1 MSLPLDIWERRA
13 ALDPERSFIVQAP
26 AGSGKTELLIQRY
39 LALLAGVIQ
48 PEAVLAITFTVKA
61 AGEMRERVLDALR
74 AASGPEPDGENARL
88 THSLARQV
96 LTRDHDY
103 GWSIAENPSRLNIR
117 TIDALCAAIAQRM
130 PWLVRFGAM
139 PRVTEQPDAI
149 YAEAARATLRMIEGH
164 DRFGS
169 AVERLVLHLDNDFRR
184 AQAMLEALLRRREQW
199 LRYLVGS
206 DPEALRE
213 RMESMLSAIVEAGLT
228 AVRDK
233 LPPLWRDEFWAVAR
247 YAAAQRGVHGA
258 DDFEGWQFVREL
270 LLKSSG
276 EWRDRVDSRNG
287 FPASAKDW
295 KNRFARL
302 ALQLRGREGLLEAL
316 QAIETLPSPRF
327 TARQWEFLEALLQ
340 ALPAAAAQLKIAFQQ
355 GGLVDFS
362 EVAQAAARGLGS
374 VANPSD
380 LGFALG
386 GQYEHLLVDE
396 VQDTSASQIELLMR
410 LTAAWEPGDG
420 HTIFLVGD
428 PMQSIYRFRD
438 ADVGLFL
445 KIREGGLGNL
455 RPEPIQ
461 LTANFRSRPE
471 IVQWVNSAFEQIFPS
486 REDTLLGGV
495 SYSASTAFRAAAGEG
510 AVTVHPFFG
519 SDPLPEAVRAVD
531 LAVEAQRHG
540 AVAIL
545 VRART
550 HVPEIAAELKRRGVR
565 YRAVEQ
571 DLLGERPVV
580 RDLLALTRAL
590 LHPADRP
597 AWLAILR
604 APWCG
609 LTLADLHRIGSGNPE
624 TPIWEVVRNPELTIS
639 EPARI
644 ERFREAMSIAM
655 ARVRR
660 VPLRECVEQAW
671 RALHGPECLDDA
683 ASQGDARRFLGLIEK
698 LDQGGEI
705 ADLELLESR
714 VERLFAEPDPESDE
728 SLQLMTIHKAKG
740 LQFDT
745 VIVPGLGR
753 ESARDDRQLILWAE
767 VPGPRG
773 DSALLMAP
781 VESEEDEADPIYAY
795 LRHLEQRKGDYEA
808 GRLLYVAATRARE
821 RLHLLGQVAVKDE
834 EVQRPR
840 AGSLLHLLWPA
851 VEQEFRKAYDSGQAV
866 AERPTAAPRGLEVRR
881 LPLTWLE
888 QQPPPA
894 DPRPDQATEPVQ
906 FEWVGD
912 TLRHV
917 GTVVHAWLQQI
928 VEEGVDLWDSAR
940 ITSRRV
946 AIETALQA
954 LGVPPNDMRDAARL
968 VSQSLV
974 QTLSDQ
980 RGRWILKRR
989 ANDSCEFAAGIPMDG
1004 VIHHVVIDRT
1014 FIEDGTRWIIDYKTS
1029 SHEGANVEEFLDG
1042 EQARYKDQLDRYAR
1056 LFAGFEDLPVR
1067 LGLYFPLL
1075 GGWREWEDES
1085 KVFRLT
1091 APE

>member
-39 LALLAGVIQ
+39 LALLARVIQ
-48 PEAVLAITFTVKA
+48 PESVLAITFTVKA

-74 AASGPEPDGENARL
+74 AAAGPEPDDENARL
-88 THSLARQV
+88 TYLLARQV
-96 LTRDHDY
+96 LVRDRDS

-139 PRVTEQPDAI
+139 PGVTEQPDAL
-149 YAEAARATLRMIEGH
+149 YAQAARATLRMLEGH
-164 DRFGS
+164 DRFGN

-184 AQAMLEALLRRREQW
+184 AQAMLEALLPRREQW
-199 LRYLVGS
+199 LRYLAGS
-206 DPEALRE
+206 DPQALRE
-213 RMESMLSAIVEAGLT
+213 QMESTLSAIVDAGLS
-228 AVRDK
+228 AARDK
-233 LPPLWRDEFWAVAR
+233 LPPLWRDEFWAVTR
-247 YAAAQRGVHGA
+247 YAAAQRGVPVN
-258 DDFEGWQFVREL
+258 DDFEGWRFIRGL
-270 LLKSSG
+270 LLKTAG
-276 EWRDRVDSRNG
+276 EWRDKVDTRNG
-287 FPASAKDW
+287 FPANAKDW

-327 TARQWEFLEALLQ
+327 NARQWEFLEALLQ
-340 ALPAAAAQLKIAFQQ
+340 ALPAAAAQLKIVFQQ

-374 VANPSD
+374 AANPSD

-386 GQYEHLLVDE
+386 GQFEHILVDE
-396 VQDTSASQIELLMR
+396 VQDTSASQVELLMR
-410 LTAAWEPGDG
+410 LTVAWEPGDG

-445 KIREGGLGNL
+445 KIREHGLGNP

-471 IVQWVNSAFEQIFPS
+471 IVQWVNTAFERLFPAQ
-486 REDTLLGGV
+486 EDTVLGAV
-495 SYSASTAFRAAAGEG
+495 RYSASTAFRAELGDA
-510 AVTVHPFFG
+510 AVTLHPFFG
-519 SDPLPEAVRAVD
+519 SDPTPEAIRAVD
-531 LAVEAQRHG
+531 LAVEAHRHG
-540 AVAIL
+540 TVAIL

-550 HVPEIAAELKRRGVR
+550 HVPEIAAEFKRRGVR

-571 DLLGERPVV
+571 DLLGERPAV

-609 LTLADLHRIGSGNPE
+609 LALADLHRIGSGNPE
-624 TPIWEVVRNPELTIS
+624 TPVWEIVRHPDLVIS
-639 EPARI
+639 EPTRLV
-644 ERFREAMSIAM
+644 RFREAMSIAM
-655 ARVRR
+655 SRVRR

-671 RALHGPECLDDA
+671 EALHGPECLEDA
-683 ASQGDARRFLGLIEK
+683 ASQADARRFLGLIEK

-705 ADLELLESR
+705 ADLDLLERR

-767 VPGPRG
+767 VPGPVG
-773 DSALLMAP
+773 VPELLIAP
-781 VESEEDEADPIYAY
+781 VEPEEDEPDPIYSY
-795 LRHLEQRKGDYEA
+795 LRHLERRKGDYEA
-808 GRLLYVAATRARE
+808 ARLLYVAATRARE

-834 EVQRPR
+834 EIQRPR
-840 AGSLLHLLWPA
+840 AGSLLHLLWPV
-851 VEQEFRKAYDSGQAV
+851 VEQEFRNAYDSGQVV
-866 AERPTAAPRGLEVRR
+866 AERPVAAPRGLELRR
-881 LPLTWLE
+881 LPVTWLE
-888 QQPPPA
+888 QQPPPI
-894 DPRPDQATEPVQ
+894 DPRPEQTAEPVQ

-917 GTVVHAWLQQI
+917 GTVVHAWLQRI
-928 VEEGVDLWDSAR
+928 VEEGVEQWDGAR
-940 ITSRRV
+940 IGSRRT
-946 AIETALQA
+946 AIQTSLEA
-954 LGVPPNDMRDAARL
+954 LGVPPDDMRDAVRL
-968 VSQSLV
+968 VTQSLV

-989 ANDSCEFAAGIPMDG
+989 ANDSCEFAAGIPVDG
-1004 VIHHVVIDRT
+1004 VIHHAVIDRT
-1014 FIEDGTRWIIDYKTS
+1014 FVEDGTRWIIDYKTS
-1029 SHEGANVEEFLDG
+1029 SHEGSNVEEFLNG
-1042 EQARYKDQLDRYAR
+1042 EHARYKDQLDRYAR
-1056 LFAGFEDLPVR
+1056 LFGEFEDLPAR

-1085 KVFRLT
+1085 KVFKLT
-1091 APE
+1091 AP